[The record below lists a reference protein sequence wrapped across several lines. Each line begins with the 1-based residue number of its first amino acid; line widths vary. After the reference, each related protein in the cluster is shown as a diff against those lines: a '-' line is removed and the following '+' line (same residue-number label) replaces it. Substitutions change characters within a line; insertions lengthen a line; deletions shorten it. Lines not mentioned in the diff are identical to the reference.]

1 MNRFLL
7 PFISIAALM
16 LVSSS
21 SQAQSTIGYTTGKMA
36 KSTICRSGSTEK
48 QGLAI
53 KLNHDKLQPLAGKT
67 ISSIKL
73 AFGSRNTEGKVANLF
88 IATSLD
94 EAPLYTQ
101 EMSITKANAWLTE
114 SLSQPYTI
122 TGEEEAL
129 YIGYTA
135 EIPTTYSL
143 LQADHTNELRDC
155 SFAWTNGEW
164 TDLYGTGYGS
174 ANIYVG
180 LSETVEFTDVM
191 VAEIDLAN
199 NYYIAGN
206 SYQHSTHLFNFGTL
220 PINSINVRLE
230 KDGELAIHTL
240 TDLDIPQYGSYEFD
254 LPELSAAASGN
265 VGMMVSVQVT
275 GASEADLSDNS
286 FSASAF
292 FYPSNIERSIF
303 VEEFTGQTCP
313 NCPAGKRTLE
323 QAIEQSGLPCVEI
336 MHHSGY
342 SADNFT
348 TEADGEY
355 TWFYGSNSTYA
366 PAAMFNRLANPAVS
380 DVPVMNIT
388 LNNCKKSLEY
398 ANQLQP
404 YASLGLSTT
413 FDETTGAGE
422 ATIKLLAHNNFP
434 NAVVINMF
442 LVQDSI
448 VGNQSNGGTD
458 YIHNGVLRDV
468 ITGSIWGLLLPDSFT
483 AGESMEY
490 TAHFE
495 VPESIY
501 SDYYSPA
508 HYNADYDI
516 PTDPAHMRIVAYIAS
531 YDMQDLYKNMVY
543 NSIEVPLLNGSYTQ
557 SGMTSALEA
566 ISADSSA
573 SHLGTF
579 DLSGRLIDS
588 KDPLAPGLYIV
599 NGKKVFISK

>member
-1 MNRFLL
+1 MKRFLL
-7 PFISIAALM
+7 SLIAG
-16 LVSSS
+16 SSLLLS
-21 SQAQSTIGYTTGKMA
+21 SADCMAQSTIGYTTGKMA
-36 KSTICRSGSTEK
+36 KGTICRSGSTEK

-53 KLNHDKLQPLAGKT
+53 KLSHDKLQPLAGK
-67 ISSIKL
+67 SINSVKL

-94 EAPLYTQ
+94 DAPLYTQ

-114 SLSQPYTI
+114 SLTQPYTI

-135 EIPTTYSL
+135 QIPTTYNL

-174 ANIYVG
+174 ANIYIG
-180 LSETVEFTDVM
+180 LNQDVSFTDVI

-199 NYYIAGN
+199 NFYIAGN
-206 SYQHSTHLFNFGTL
+206 AYQHTSHLFNFGTQ
-220 PINSINVRLE
+220 PVTSIDVVMQI
-230 KDGELAIHTL
+230 DGQQSTRTITG
-240 TDLDIPQYGSYEFD
+240 LDIPQYGSYEFD
-254 LPELSAAASGN
+254 LPELNTIESGN
-265 VGMMVSVQVT
+265 IDLQVSVMANDANESDLADNT
-275 GASEADLSDNS
+275 FAST
-286 FSASAF
+286 AF
-292 FYPSNIERSIF
+292 FYPANIERSIL

-313 NCPAGKRTLE
+313 NCPAGKRTLD

-366 PAAMFNRLANPAVS
+366 PAAMFNRLTNPAVG
-380 DVPVMNIT
+380 DVPVINIG
-388 LNNCKKSLEY
+388 LNDCLKSLDY

-413 FDETTGAGE
+413 FDEATGAGE
-422 ATIKLLAHNNFP
+422 ATFKLLAHNNFP
-434 NAVVINMF
+434 NAVILNMF

-448 VGNQSNGGTD
+448 IGNQSNGGTD
-458 YIHNGVLRDV
+458 YVHNGVLRDV
-468 ITGSIWGLLLPDSFT
+468 ITGSIWGLLLPDTFT

-531 YDMQDLYKNMVY
+531 YDTQDLFKNMVY
-543 NSIEVPLLNGSYTQ
+543 NSIEVPLINGSYTQ
-557 SGMTSALEA
+557 SGMTSALEE
-566 ISADSSA
+566 ITADSSA

-579 DLSGRLIDS
+579 DLSGRHIDNKS
-588 KDPLAPGLYIV
+588 TLAPGLYIV
-599 NGKKVFISK
+599 NGQKILIK